1 MSASPA
7 PIWPLRTQNGGSAA
21 VRKTLLFLLAV
32 LLTGLWLVGCRP
44 ALPVSSPT
52 AAWGGTLVIFH
63 AGSLA
68 EPVRALTEAFQARYP
83 GVAFQTEA
91 SGSNEA
97 ARKIREL
104 GREADLLISAD
115 YQVIDRLLIPEFA
128 AWSIRFARNEMVL
141 AYTDRSRYAD
151 EVGTDNWYEILGRD
165 GVICGR
171 ADPNTDPCGY
181 RTLMVWQLAE
191 AHYGAPGLHRALET
205 HCPKEY
211 VRPKSVELIA
221 LLQSG
226 DVDYAFKYRSVAIQH
241 GLRFVELPPEVN
253 LGSVEYADFYRRA
266 SVEIAGTEPGQTVT
280 VVGEPIVYGVTIPR
294 NAPNPDMALE
304 FVKFLIGPEGQAIM
318 ARMGQPPIVPP
329 TTGDRDALPAAL
341 QPLVREPSP

>member
-1 MSASPA
+1 MKRLSIPTWS
-7 PIWPLRTQNGGSAA
+7 LRIVLAA
-21 VRKTLLFLLAV
+21 VFL
-32 LLTGLWLVGCRP
+32 GLWLTGCRS
-44 ALPVSSPT
+44 ALPASSPT
-52 AAWGGTLVIFH
+52 AARSGTLIIFH

-68 EPVRALTEAFQARYP
+68 EPVQALTEAFQAHYP
-83 GVAFQTEA
+83 GVTFQTEA

-104 GREADLLISAD
+104 GREADLLIPAD
-115 YQVIDRLLIPEFA
+115 YRVIDQLLIPEFA
-128 AWSIRFARNEMVL
+128 EWNIRFARNEIVV

-151 EVGTDNWYEILGRD
+151 EVNADNWYEIIGRD

-171 ADPNTDPCGY
+171 ADPNADPCGY

-191 AHYGAPGLHRALET
+191 AHYQIPGLYRKLET
-205 HCPKEY
+205 GCPEAY

-226 DVDYAFKYRSVAIQH
+226 DMDYAFEYRSVALQH
-241 GLRFVELPPEVN
+241 GLRFVELPPEIN
-253 LGSVEYADFYRRA
+253 LGSVEYADFYSKA
-266 SVEIAGTEPGQTVT
+266 AVEIAGTEPGQTIT

-294 NAPNPDMALE
+294 NAPSPDLALE

-318 ARMGQPPIVPP
+318 ERMGQPPIVPP
-329 TTGDRDALPAAL
+329 TTGDRDALPPAL
-341 QPLVREPSP
+341 QPLVIESSP

>member
-1 MSASPA
+1 MKTLSTPA
-7 PIWPLRTQNGGSAA
+7 WPLSIMLAA
-21 VRKTLLFLLAV
+21 LFL
-32 LLTGLWLVGCRP
+32 GLWLTGCRS
-44 ALPVSSPT
+44 ALPPSSPT
-52 AAWGGTLVIFH
+52 AAWSGKLIIFH

-68 EPVRALTEAFQARYP
+68 EPVQALTEAFRAHYP

-104 GREADLLISAD
+104 GREADLLLSAD
-115 YQVIDRLLIPEFA
+115 YRVIDHLLIPEFA
-128 AWSIRFARNEMVL
+128 EWNIRFARNEMVI
-141 AYTDRSRYAD
+141 AYTDRSQYAG
-151 EVGTDNWYEILGRD
+151 EVSADNWYEIIGRD

-191 AHYGAPGLHRALET
+191 AHYRIPGLYRRLEAR
-205 HCPKEY
+205 CPKAY
-211 VRPKSVELIA
+211 IRPKSVELMA

-226 DVDYAFKYRSVAIQH
+226 DVDYAFEYRSVALQH
-241 GLRFVELPPEVN
+241 GFRFVELPPEIN
-253 LGSVEYADFYRRA
+253 LGSEEYATFYGGVN
-266 SVEIAGTEPGQTVT
+266 VEIAGTDPGETVT

-294 NAPNPDMALE
+294 NAPNPDLALE

-318 ARMGQPPIVPP
+318 ERMGQLPIVPP

-341 QPLVREPSP
+341 QPLVMERSS

>member
-1 MSASPA
+1 MKTTSTPA
-7 PIWPLRTQNGGSAA
+7 GPLRIMLAA
-21 VRKTLLFLLAV
+21 IV
-32 LLTGLWLVGCRP
+32 LGLWLTGCQS
-44 ALPVSSPT
+44 ALPASSPT
-52 AAWGGTLVIFH
+52 AAWSGKLVVFH

-68 EPVRALTEAFQARYP
+68 EPVRALTAAFQAHYP
-83 GVAFQTEA
+83 GVIFQTEA

-115 YQVIDRLLIPEFA
+115 YRVIDHLLIPEFA
-128 AWSIRFARNEMVL
+128 EWNIRFARNEMVI
-141 AYTDRSRYAD
+141 AYTDRSQYAD
-151 EVGTDNWYEILGRD
+151 EVNADNWYEIIGRD

-191 AHYGAPGLHRALET
+191 AHYGIPALYHTLEAR
-205 HCPKEY
+205 CPKAY
-211 VRPKSVELIA
+211 IRPKSVELIA

-226 DVDYAFKYRSVAIQH
+226 DVDYAFEYRSVALQH
-241 GLRFVELPPEVN
+241 GLRFVELPPEIN
-253 LGSVEYADFYRRA
+253 LGSVEYADFYGKA
-266 SVEIAGTEPGQTVT
+266 NVEIAGTGPGKTVT

-294 NAPNPDMALE
+294 NAPNPDLALE
-304 FVKFLIGPEGQAIM
+304 FVKFLISPEGQAIM
-318 ARMGQPPIVPP
+318 ERMGQPPIVPP

-341 QPLVREPSP
+341 QPLVMEQSP

>member
-1 MSASPA
+1 MKTPSIPT
-7 PIWPLRTQNGGSAA
+7 WPFCIVLAA
-21 VRKTLLFLLAV
+21 FFL
-32 LLTGLWLVGCRP
+32 GLWLTGCRSG
-44 ALPVSSPT
+44 LPPSSPT
-52 AAWGGTLVIFH
+52 AAWRGELVIFH

-68 EPVRALTEAFQARYP
+68 EPVQALTEAFRARYP
-83 GVAFQTEA
+83 GVTFQTEA

-104 GREADLLISAD
+104 GREADLLLSAD
-115 YQVIDRLLIPEFA
+115 YRVIDHLLIPEFA
-128 AWSIRFARNEMVL
+128 EWNIRFARNEMVL
-141 AYTDRSRYAD
+141 AYTDRSRYAGD
-151 EVGTDNWYEILGRD
+151 VGTDNWYEIIGRD

-191 AHYGAPGLHRALET
+191 AYYRIPGLYRALEAR
-205 HCPKEY
+205 CPKAY

-226 DVDYAFKYRSVAIQH
+226 DVDYAFEYRSVALQH
-241 GLRFVELPPEVN
+241 GFRFVELPPEIN
-253 LGSVEYADFYRRA
+253 LGSLEYADFYNKA
-266 SVEIAGTEPGQTVT
+266 SVEIAGAEPGKTVT

-294 NAPNPDMALE
+294 NAPNPNLALE
-304 FVKFLIGPEGQAIM
+304 FIKFLIGPEGQARM
-318 ARMGQPPIVPP
+318 ERMGQPPIVPP

-341 QPLVREPSP
+341 QPLVMEQSP